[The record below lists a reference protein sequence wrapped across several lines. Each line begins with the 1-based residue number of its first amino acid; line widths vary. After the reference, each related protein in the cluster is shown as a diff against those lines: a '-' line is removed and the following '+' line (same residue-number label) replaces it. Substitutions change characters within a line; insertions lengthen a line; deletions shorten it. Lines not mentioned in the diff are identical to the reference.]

1 MTPKIDTDKLVTVS
15 QAARLLKISPAAVY
29 KAIKRGRIQFL
40 KLGRVF
46 LIERADV
53 ISYREQVGWGATEK
67 AQITHK
73 QVDKS
78 GQVLYCTNL

>member
-53 ISYREQVGWGATEK
+53 ISYRKNKSVGGRPK
-67 AQITHK
+67 KHR
-73 QVDKS
+73 
-78 GQVLYCTNL
+78 